1 MSRVSSV
8 VVVVDMCWGTR
19 TGLAVVAEGRA
30 GLVWCEV
37 LVQSSAH
44 SLTYMSVDAGSSCRP

>member
-30 GLVWCEV
+30 G
-37 LVQSSAH
+37 
-44 SLTYMSVDAGSSCRP
+44 MSVDAGSSCRP